1 MKKALF
7 VIASLLLPLIAQAD
21 QYVIER
27 LNGASI
33 GYIGKRLTV
42 GSTFEHKDSLRW
54 DHATAL
60 YARNTRTGNVER
72 IRQEDFSKRRNV
84 SLWNYFVKI
93 NHGSSR
99 ICDDYCMCSVM
110 DEVFVLQDTIRVRT
124 DDPDII
130 DVCTGRLP
138 ASAMPRYYLTYRYN
152 GYTYTASLPLDVDE
166 LIITRHTFADIPSPR
181 RLLVAVFSIDRT
193 GQKNVIADSMLIDL
207 P

>member
-1 MKKALF
+1 MKKVLF
-7 VIASLLLPLIAQAD
+7 IIVTMLLAFTAQAD

-27 LNGASI
+27 LNGTSI
-33 GYIGKRLTV
+33 GYRGKRLAV
-42 GSTFEHKDSLRW
+42 GGTFEYKDSLRW
-54 DHATAL
+54 DLATAL

-72 IRQEDFSKRRNV
+72 IRKEDFTQRRNV

-99 ICDDYCMCSVM
+99 VCGDYCMCSIM
-110 DEVFVLQDTIRVRT
+110 DEVFVLEDTIRVRT

-130 DVCTGRLP
+130 DVCLGRLP
-138 ASAMPRYYLTYRYN
+138 ATALPQYYLSYRYN

-193 GQKNVIADSMLIDL
+193 GRKNMIADSMLIDL